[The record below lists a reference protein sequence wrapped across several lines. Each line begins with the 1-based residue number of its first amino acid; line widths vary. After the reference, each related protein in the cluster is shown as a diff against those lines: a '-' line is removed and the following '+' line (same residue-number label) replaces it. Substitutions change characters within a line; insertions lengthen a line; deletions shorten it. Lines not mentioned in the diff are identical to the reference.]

1 MIQDDN
7 FLGAV
12 DKFLEALTKIKPLLQ
27 RIQKASI
34 VSSVGLNTQ
43 SQFSGAATDV
53 EIILRGQPG
62 SEVEIEF
69 SDNLMDWRSFKS
81 ITLDANGR
89 GILRIPD
96 SKGSAQGFYR
106 IQRRTVEL
114 K

>member
-1 MIQDDN
+1 M
-7 FLGAV
+7 GAV

-34 VSSVGLNTQ
+34 TSSVGLNIQ
-43 SQFSGAATDV
+43 SQFSGVANRV
-53 EIILRGQPG
+53 EIILRGVPG

-69 SDNLMDWRSFKS
+69 SPNLTDWRSFT
-81 ITLDANGR
+81 IVRLDGNGR
-89 GILRIPD
+89 SILRIPE

-106 IQRRTVEL
+106 IQRRTVGL